1 MTRAHPSKVPLR
13 SSSVAELANLSRKQ
27 LVELWLK
34 HVGRPPPNA
43 TSTSLLLRA
52 AAYRVQEQQFGG
64 LKRQDL
70 RLLHKAS
77 DPRKVSGNK
86 ALREA
91 KALSETAGKASPP
104 LRPNTGLDH
113 AQNARSVPAQRGKL
127 WVTAQPVALRPGT
140 RLVREWQGKSHSVE
154 VRADGFGWNAEVY
167 RSLTAVAFAIT
178 GARWSGNRFF
188 RL

>member
-1 MTRAHPSKVPLR
+1 MTRTHQQKMPVL
-13 SSSVAELANLSRKQ
+13 SSSVAELAHLPRKQ

-64 LKRQDL
+64 LKRLDL

-77 DPRKVSGNK
+77 DPRKVSSNK

-91 KALSETAGKASPP
+91 KALRETAGKASPP
-104 LRPNTGLDH
+104 LRPDKGLDD
-113 AQNARSVPAQRGKL
+113 AQNERSVPARRGKL
-127 WVTAQPVALRPGT
+127 RATAQPVALRPGT
-140 RLVREWQGKSHSVE
+140 RLVREWQGRSHSVE
-154 VRADGFGWNAEVY
+154 VRADGFGWNGEVY
-167 RSLTAVAFAIT
+167 RSLSAVAFAIT

>member
-1 MTRAHPSKVPLR
+1 MTRAHPSEVPVL
-13 SSSVAELANLSRKQ
+13 SSSVAELAHLPRKQ

-70 RLLHKAS
+70 RLLHKAFEYYEVKDKYPQNAKDDIAS
-77 DPRKVSGNK
+77 L
-86 ALREA
+86 ALRP
-91 KALSETAGKASPP
+91 G
-104 LRPNTGLDH
+104 TGLGP
-113 AQNARSVPAQRGKL
+113 AQNESSVPARRGKL

-140 RLVREWQGKSHSVE
+140 RLVREWQGRSHSVE
-154 VRADGFGWNAEVY
+154 VRADGFGWNGEVY
-167 RSLTAVAFAIT
+167 RSLSAVAFAIT